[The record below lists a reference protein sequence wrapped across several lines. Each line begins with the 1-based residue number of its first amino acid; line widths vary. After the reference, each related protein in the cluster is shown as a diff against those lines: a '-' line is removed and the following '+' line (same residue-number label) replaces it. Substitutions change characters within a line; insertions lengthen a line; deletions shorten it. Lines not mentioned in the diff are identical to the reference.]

1 MKKNKTI
8 VFGIGNIGRQD
19 DGLGWLFLDHLKEK
33 QLNHLDLEYRYQ
45 LQIEDAELI
54 CNYDTVIFVDAVKS
68 NVAKGFYL
76 KKCKPSVKY
85 GYSTHELAPET
96 ILHLAKDL
104 YKHQPKAYILGIE
117 GVQWDLEIGL
127 TVKAKL
133 HFKKAKK
140 YFIEN
145 ISLFP
150 SVMQVSN
157 QEFGN

>member
-33 QLNHLDLEYRYQ
+33 QFNHLDLEYRYQ

-76 KKCKPSVKY
+76 KKCKPSAKY

-96 ILHLAKDL
+96 ILHLANSL
-104 YKHQPKAYILGIE
+104 YNHQLKSYILGIQ
-117 GVQWDLEIGL
+117 GIRWNLEIGL
-127 TVKAKL
+127 SSKAKL
-133 HFKKAKK
+133 NFKKAKAS
-140 YFIEN
+140 FMEN
-145 ISLFP
+145 MLSP
-150 SVMQVSN
+150 KSVVQVLD
-157 QEFGN
+157 QKLG